1 MSLRCAFAAALPG
14 WRGEL
19 PLELADGASVATALA
34 AVRAEL
40 AVRLAAQG
48 GLEAPALQYAEH
60 WASAV
65 VGIFGEP
72 ATRDRVLQEGDRVE
86 LYVPLQVD
94 PKAARRARA
103 RPQQT
108 EKGRNPLSRR

>member
-1 MSLRCAFAAALPG
+1 MTLRCAFAAALPS

-19 PLELADGASVATALA
+19 PLELAEGATVATALA
-34 AVRAEL
+34 AARAEL

-65 VGIFGEP
+65 VGVFGEP
-72 ATRDRVLQEGDRVE
+72 AARDRVLQEGDRVE
-86 LYVPLQVD
+86 IYLPLQVD